1 MNGAKVQYNFDLA
14 LISVYIKRRFIF
26 FYLFRF
32 RVLYRQTG
40 SLGPV
45 RLGFP
50 SLTGGTPHCVR
61 QTPPVGRSE
70 NLTGHSFL
78 LQWSSGIKSFI
89 SRQS

>member
-1 MNGAKVQYNFDLA
+1 MAIIYLLKGL
-14 LISVYIKRRFIF
+14 KRRFIF

-40 SLGPV
+40 SPGPV

-50 SLTGGTPHCVR
+50 SLTGGTPHCAKNFTLRFR

-70 NLTGHSFL
+70 KVRRHSPE
-78 LQWSSGIKSFI
+78 LQWSPIPI
-89 SRQS
+89 TEDE

>member
-1 MNGAKVQYNFDLA
+1 MAIIYL
-14 LISVYIKRRFIF
+14 LTRIKRRFIF

-40 SLGPV
+40 SPGPV

-50 SLTGGTPHCVR
+50 SLTGGTPHCAKNFTLRFR

-70 NLTGHSFL
+70 NLTGPSFL
-78 LQWSSGIKSFI
+78 LQWSFGIKPCI